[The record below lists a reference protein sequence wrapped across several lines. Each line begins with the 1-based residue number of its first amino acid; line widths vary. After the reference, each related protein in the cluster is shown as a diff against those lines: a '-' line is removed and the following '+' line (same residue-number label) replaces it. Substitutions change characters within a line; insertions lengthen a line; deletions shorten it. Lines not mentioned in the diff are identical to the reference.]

1 LSLKKRKK
9 GANTQPSLTAALVL
23 CRSVDYTTDIP
34 TQDKP
39 GGGPTVLTKTQLR
52 TAKLIELE
60 RLKARIEAEL
70 EERREQEEQRK
81 HRQEPGIKERLVFS
95 TKDGHYQWEYRQ
107 CGHKERC
114 KRCKDG
120 KRHGPYLYRYLYR
133 DGKYRSEYIK
143 LSELAKHPVAPPRP
157 PV

>member
-1 LSLKKRKK
+1 
-9 GANTQPSLTAALVL
+9 
-23 CRSVDYTTDIP
+23 
-34 TQDKP
+34 
-39 GGGPTVLTKTQLR
+39 VLTKTQLR

-81 HRQEPGIKERLVFS
+81 HRQEPGVKERPVFS

-114 KRCKDG
+114 KRCKSG
-120 KRHGPYLYRYLYR
+120 ERHGPYLYRYLYR

-143 LSELAKHPVAPPRP
+143 LSELAKHPDAPPRP

>member
-1 LSLKKRKK
+1 
-9 GANTQPSLTAALVL
+9 
-23 CRSVDYTTDIP
+23 
-34 TQDKP
+34 
-39 GGGPTVLTKTQLR
+39 VLTKTQLR

-81 HRQEPGIKERLVFS
+81 HRQEPGVKER
-95 TKDGHYQWEYRQ
+95 YQWEYRQ

-114 KRCKDG
+114 KRCKSG

-143 LSELAKHPVAPPRP
+143 LSELAKHPDAPPRP